1 MFTGIIESICTV
13 KTARP
18 AGGAYILEVDLGSL
32 AQDAKPGDS
41 IAVNGTCLTITQL
54 SGRIASFDLS
64 AETIEKSTLGSLRP
78 GSKVNAERAMQ
89 ANGRFDGHIVQG
101 HIDGTAIIK
110 TIEKQGDFY
119 NLKFA
124 AEPDVLEYIVPKG
137 SIAIDGTSLT
147 VTEIDSK
154 SFAVTVIPTTWDKT
168 VLHLAKI
175 GDKVNIETD
184 ILVKMIK
191 KQLEKVL
198 GSGSSLTVEKLKELG
213 F

>member
-13 KTARP
+13 KMAQPAR
-18 AGGAYILEVDLGSL
+18 GGYMLMLELGSL

-41 IAVNGTCLTITQL
+41 IAVNGTCLTITKL
-54 SGRIASFDLS
+54 SGQIAQFDLS
-64 AETIEKSTLGSLRP
+64 AETIKKSALGSLLP
-78 GSKVNAERAMQ
+78 GSKVNVEKAMQ

-101 HIDGTAIIK
+101 HIDAVAIIK
-110 TIEKQGDFY
+110 SIERQGDFY

-124 AEPDVLEYIVPKG
+124 AEPDVLDYIVPKG
-137 SIAIDGTSLT
+137 SVAIDGISLT
-147 VTEIDSK
+147 LTEVDSK

-168 VLHLAKI
+168 ILHLAKI

-184 ILVKMIK
+184 IIAKMIK

-198 GSGSSLTVEKLKELG
+198 DSNSSLTVEKLKELG